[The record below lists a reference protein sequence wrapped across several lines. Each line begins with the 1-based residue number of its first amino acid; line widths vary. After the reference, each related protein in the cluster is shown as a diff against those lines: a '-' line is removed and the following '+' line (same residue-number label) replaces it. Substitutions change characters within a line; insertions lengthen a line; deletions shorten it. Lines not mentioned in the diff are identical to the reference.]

1 MEGEAQRVTRGDRAF
16 VTNRAE
22 GISFGL
28 PGEPVTLGSQ
38 RRIPTSQSWAYGF
51 LSRKSYK
58 PHHWVQRNLVSSF
71 ERFLCDPMVRL
82 RGDMSL
88 GTCRGSSLET
98 QGPGC
103 QQRNTKSVGNPEGRS
118 LRNKLPPLRSLS
130 FLVTRK

>member
-88 GTCRGSSLET
+88 GTCRE
-98 QGPGC
+98 
-103 QQRNTKSVGNPEGRS
+103 PEEEIFFVPSGHPTNELDFS
-118 LRNKLPPLRSLS
+118 CE
-130 FLVTRK
+130 LVCGKED